1 MTLRSWCRKLGV
13 AAFALGVSLGLSQA
27 ALAASALDQVKQ
39 SGVIKVCL
47 AQQQPDNYKDPRT
60 GHGPALWSICS
71 MSSPNG

>member
-1 MTLRSWCRKLGV
+1 MTLRSWVRMPGV
-13 AAFALGVSLGLSQA
+13 AVFTLGLSQA

-47 AQQQPDNYKDPRT
+47 AQQQPDNYKDPALVN
-60 GHGPALWSICS
+60 GPVSWSICS